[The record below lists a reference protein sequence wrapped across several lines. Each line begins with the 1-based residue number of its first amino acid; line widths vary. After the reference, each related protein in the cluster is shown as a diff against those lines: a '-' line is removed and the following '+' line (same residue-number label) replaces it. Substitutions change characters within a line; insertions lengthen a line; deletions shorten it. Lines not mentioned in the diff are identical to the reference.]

1 MLMLSFSYSLVVF
14 FFCQSVNILQHMK
27 LPLYFAF
34 TVPLTVYFVLRLSTY
49 HAPYAYL
56 DYKISFSYLL
66 ASGKVQ
72 LFYASF
78 TGKKNTV
85 CVCEVVNFPRM
96 ETRI

>member
-1 MLMLSFSYSLVVF
+1 
-14 FFCQSVNILQHMK
+14 MK

-34 TVPLTVYFVLRLSTY
+34 TVPLKVYFVLRLSTY

-72 LFYASF
+72 LFYSSF